1 MARAA
6 PRRGCGASSPHPLLT
21 RSLARI
27 TLAPPPPRPTQAA
40 ALRNRGVDARNLSG
54 GILGW
59 TQKGY
64 DLQTPQGDP
73 THRVHVFSSEWELQA
88 DDYEPVAFARPGLT
102 IVRSMLPTWMGG
114 IS

>member
-1 MARAA
+1 MTDARRSA
-6 PRRGCGASSPHPLLT
+6 P
-21 RSLARI
+21 
-27 TLAPPPPRPTQAA
+27 A